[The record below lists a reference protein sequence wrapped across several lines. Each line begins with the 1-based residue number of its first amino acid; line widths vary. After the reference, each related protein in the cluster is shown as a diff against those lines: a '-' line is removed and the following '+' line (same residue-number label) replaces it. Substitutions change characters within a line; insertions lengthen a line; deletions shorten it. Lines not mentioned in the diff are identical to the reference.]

1 MVIRTSVQSLPIC
14 GYSFSKKNFLDIKPS
29 CACPAHAQGW
39 YPDEWRYS
47 KRFMTPLTRHHV
59 TKQFF
64 PSSQPGRCLR
74 ILDVPALSAISLEKA
89 HPRGFLL
96 SILFSWS
103 VFAYSVGCW
112 LDSIKG
118 PSLLLF
124 GRAATPPPLFFS
136 RAILP
141 NFLSRCHE
149 VHIRIDCRPWHTPC
163 RERERRDL
171 QGHR

>member
-1 MVIRTSVQSLPIC
+1 MAIQQAVHDTLMR
-14 GYSFSKKNFLDIKPS
+14 
-29 CACPAHAQGW
+29 
-39 YPDEWRYS
+39 
-47 KRFMTPLTRHHV
+47 RHGHMLSI
-59 TKQFF
+59 

-74 ILDVPALSAISLEKA
+74 ILDVPTLSAISLEKA
-89 HPRGFLL
+89 DPRGFLL
-96 SILFSWS
+96 STLFLWS

-124 GRAATPPPLFFS
+124 GRAATPPPLFLS
-136 RAILP
+136 PAILP
-141 NFLSRCHE
+141 SFLSFCHE

-163 RERERRDL
+163 WERERRDL